1 MRVILTTKA
10 FYKPR
15 GKYMYSLDVP
25 KMIKSSFH
33 IDTKSVASENGYD
46 VINISGFASKMYD
59 SNGKYVVDA
68 DQEIVNTAK
77 VDLKRLKL
85 GRLPLLFQHDQKLI
99 VGSVLKAEYRPEGLY
114 VEAQVVKFPDDP
126 VSSKVYH
133 GVRSGV
139 LNSFSIGALVKNF
152 DVFSQDQEDYLVL
165 DETELIELSIVTVP
179 SNAESGFRVLSA
191 YSKGLSLSKT
201 VMKELNAD
209 ICDDFSCAISKAF
222 DSNKKETEMIK
233 GLTLEE
239 TLNSSWMGSRQFGL
253 YLDALVETIQDNYFA
268 NKWDELPPQ
277 EAKTNIIEAFSE
289 FISSKVELQ
298 EVPKA
303 AKGLEMEIKSTE
315 VENKETVLGAT
326 DGALETL
333 EKITNGELTSEPEVN
348 HNGETVEAPASEG
361 TPSLADDK
369 PSETPID
376 ESKQT
381 REDASIDN
389 QEKPTD
395 TPKGTEEPKEI
406 SLDSVENFIG
416 NLDLD
421 TVDVSDLEK
430 LLNLAEM
437 INIAVEAKVK
447 EQLSLALQAT
457 A

>member
-59 SNGKYVVDA
+59 SNGKYIVDA

-222 DSNKKETEMIK
+222 NEPKVDLKEA
-233 GLTLEE
+233 EE
-239 TLNSSWMGSRQFGL
+239 P
-253 YLDALVETIQDNYFA
+253 E
-268 NKWDELPPQ
+268 
-277 EAKTNIIEAFSE
+277 
-289 FISSKVELQ
+289 
-298 EVPKA
+298 
-303 AKGLEMEIKSTE
+303 GLEMEIKSTE

-348 HNGETVEAPASEG
+348 HNGETVEAPVSEG